1 LRAAHE
7 LEAAFSYTKHQHPPG
22 VFFFHLPNVGG
33 FQNIRRLFMKFLLSF
48 LALSVMT
55 IGIVGQQ
62 PAWSKPTSSP
72 TTSSG
77 TSSNSGT
84 SNSPLLRGVTF
95 TTEQRAKIAAIQT
108 KMNNKMVAKLTPAQK
123 ETLKKSGAS
132 AVQLTPAQKTEFQ
145 QIIAS
150 ANAEIKSV
158 LTPEQIKKIEQNA
171 QSMQQS
177 SGGQRR

>member
-1 LRAAHE
+1 
-7 LEAAFSYTKHQHPPG
+7 
-22 VFFFHLPNVGG
+22 
-33 FQNIRRLFMKFLLSF
+33 MKFLLSF
-48 LALSVMT
+48 LALSAVT

-62 PAWSKPTSSP
+62 PAWSKPAPAPSATSSSG
-72 TTSSG
+72 SSSSTG
-77 TSSNSGT
+77 TSN
-84 SNSPLLRGVTF
+84 NSPLLRGVTF
-95 TTEQRAKIAAIQT
+95 TPEQRAKIGAIQT

-132 AVQLTPAQKTEFQ
+132 AVQLTPEQKTQFQ
-145 QIIAS
+145 SIIAS

-158 LTPEQIKKIEQNA
+158 LTPAQIKQIESNA

>member
-1 LRAAHE
+1 
-7 LEAAFSYTKHQHPPG
+7 
-22 VFFFHLPNVGG
+22 
-33 FQNIRRLFMKFLLSF
+33 MKFLLSF
-48 LALSVMT
+48 LALSAVT
-55 IGIVGQQ
+55 IGTVGQQ
-62 PAWSKPTSSP
+62 PAWSKPAPAPSA
-72 TTSSG
+72 TSSG
-77 TSSNSGT
+77 TGSNTGT

-95 TTEQRAKIAAIQT
+95 TPEQRAKIGAIQT

-132 AVQLTPAQKTEFQ
+132 AVQLTPEQKTQFQ
-145 QIIAS
+145 NIIAS

-158 LTPEQIKKIEQNA
+158 LTPAQIKQIESNA